1 VFAGINLVIHEAG
14 HLALG
19 WFGTTPG
26 ILGGTLFELG
36 APLAAGAAF
45 HRQRDDFGVA
55 VAAFW
60 LGTALVDVGLY
71 AADARTRAIPLVSPV
86 SGDPVHDWGWIL
98 GRLGLLAHDRAIG
111 TGIRGLGLFTMAGSL
126 VLGAAVVRAIGS
138 GEGAPDGRNNSPPL
152 TY

>member
-1 VFAGINLVIHEAG
+1 MFAGINLVIHEAG

-111 TGIRGLGLFTMAGSL
+111 AGIRGLGLLTMAGSL

-138 GEGAPDGRNNSPPL
+138 GEGEPDGRNNSPPL